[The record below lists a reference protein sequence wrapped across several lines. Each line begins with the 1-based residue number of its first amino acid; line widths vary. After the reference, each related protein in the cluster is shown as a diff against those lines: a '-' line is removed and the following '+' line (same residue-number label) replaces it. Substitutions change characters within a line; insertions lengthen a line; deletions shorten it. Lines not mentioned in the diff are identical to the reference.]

1 MLKKHPAKHKLLL
14 VLSDGAPCN
23 VLGGY
28 DSMQPVIATEC
39 AVAQA
44 RKTASVLGVAMNCYD
59 EKVYSSMYGKDYI
72 TVSTADDM
80 FVPIADALKRIVKSW

>member
-1 MLKKHPAKHKLLL
+1 
-14 VLSDGAPCN
+14 
-23 VLGGY
+23 
-28 DSMQPVIATEC
+28 
-39 AVAQA
+39 VAQA